1 MRPRRFVWAALAAAV
16 GTTIMVGC
24 TNTQAPTPTP
34 TPTASSPSTS
44 GISPSPGPSP
54 SPTPAAIPDNAGDVL
69 EPMSCTPLRSDDKPK
84 ISGERQQIAVD
95 SGPRAGAT
103 GQALLDPDGTPVAYV
118 VAADD
123 IPDFISDRFCVGLAY
138 LNNVNGHRRGGA
150 MVLYAGDIL
159 NFDAETVTTV
169 GDINGDVED
178 YSLPA
183 PLPPQHAPEFT
194 LP

>member
-1 MRPRRFVWAALAAAV
+1 MRRRRFVCAALAAAV
-16 GTTIMVGC
+16 GTAILGGC
-24 TNTQAPTPTP
+24 TNTQAPIPP
-34 TPTASSPSTS
+34 ASSPSTS
-44 GISPSPGPSP
+44 GISPTPSP
-54 SPTPAAIPDNAGDVL
+54 SPTPTVVPDNAGDVV

-84 ISGERQQIAVD
+84 ISGGRQQIAVD
-95 SGPRAGAT
+95 SGPRVGAT

-169 GDINGDVED
+169 GDINGDIED

>member
-1 MRPRRFVWAALAAAV
+1 MRRRRFVCAALTA
-16 GTTIMVGC
+16 TIATAILVGC
-24 TNTQAPTPTP
+24 TNTQAPTRTKAPTP
-34 TPTASSPSTS
+34 SSASTS
-44 GISPSPGPSP
+44 AITP
-54 SPTPAAIPDNAGDVL
+54 SPTPTVVPDNAGDVF

-84 ISGERQQIAVD
+84 ISGGRQQIAVD

-103 GQALLDPDGTPVAYV
+103 GQALLDHDGTPVAYV

-138 LNNVNGHRRGGA
+138 LNNVNGPRRGGA
-150 MVLYAGDIL
+150 MELYAGDIL

-178 YSLPA
+178 YPLPD